1 MNARKLVPDLFISL
15 LFGLVI
21 MLIISMQECGC
32 NISNIPVEWLAFTLL
47 LSTSL
52 YLINKNFAIA
62 LQKHLAKRWHRFF
75 VYLCASPVV
84 TSVVLFLIRYLIF
97 GRESNYQPVDFLLG
111 ESLQFYLLS
120 AAIALVTGGIFYAF
134 NALKAL
140 KDAQITTEKAKSS
153 LSETK
158 FIHLKNQIDP
168 HFLFNSLNVLSGLIE
183 EDAEK
188 AFRYTNSLSAIY
200 RSMLSQKDKDLVPLR
215 EELATG
221 KEFLYLLQIR
231 FEGALTYEIESGL
244 EQEQKFVV
252 PLCLQLL
259 LENAVKHNEASEV
272 RPLHIK
278 IFSDSDYL
286 VVENNLQPRNS
297 FVESNKLGLSII
309 TERYRSLTEKPVRI
323 EQNDGIFRVALP
335 LMTKI

>member
-1 MNARKLVPDLFISL
+1 M
-15 LFGLVI
+15 
-21 MLIISMQECGC
+21 
-32 NISNIPVEWLAFTLL
+32 
-47 LSTSL
+47 
-52 YLINKNFAIA
+52 
-62 LQKHLAKRWHRFF
+62 
-75 VYLCASPVV
+75 
-84 TSVVLFLIRYLIF
+84 
-97 GRESNYQPVDFLLG
+97 G
-111 ESLQFYLLS
+111 ESLQFYILS

-221 KEFLYLLQIR
+221 EEFLYLLQIR
-231 FEGALTYEIESGL
+231 FEGALTYEIEAGL
-244 EQEQKFVV
+244 EREQKFVV

-259 LENAVKHNEASEV
+259 LENAVKHNEASDA
-272 RPLHIK
+272 RPLQIK
-278 IFSDSDYL
+278 IYSDSDYL

-309 TERYRSLTEKPVRI
+309 TERYRSLTERSVHI

-335 LMTKI
+335 LMPKI